1 MRFTLKKL
9 RFRFAIHPA
18 ARDCYANAMKSIC
31 LTLLLGFCAPVF
43 AAPVLKNILISDTR
57 DAFTRVN
64 ALKILLAEVD
74 SRIQAIQKTYELQVA
89 PLSAELEQLR
99 KPGQTGQNQQR
110 KAALLLQIA
119 ALQKNASVQQQAVGK
134 ANEKALAQID
144 IAIAAI
150 EAELKKERTA
160 DAVLRA
166 QDTLYFNGKCVCNIT
181 EEIYKRLNARL
192 PKMALAVK

>member
-1 MRFTLKKL
+1 MLLMCFCLPVL
-9 RFRFAIHPA
+9 A
-18 ARDCYANAMKSIC
+18 AQKS
-31 LTLLLGFCAPVF
+31 LLLKTPVLKTL
-43 AAPVLKNILISDTR
+43 VLKNILISDTR

-64 ALKILLAEVD
+64 ALKSLLAEVD
-74 SRIQAIQKTYELQVA
+74 TRIQAIQKSYELQAA

-110 KAALLLQIA
+110 KAALLLKIA
-119 ALQKNASVQQQAVGK
+119 ALQKNASVQQQAVGA

-150 EAELKKERTA
+150 EAELKKERAA
-160 DAVLRA
+160 DAVLRV
-166 QDTLYFNGKCVCNIT
+166 QDTLYFNVKCTCNIT

-192 PKMALAVK
+192 PKMTLSIK